1 MRELLIRVET
11 DLQCRQLERFLLD
24 RRARARSHDGRSVVI
39 DLDEDGC
46 PELATLVAA
55 VEEWRASAHAGEAVL
70 ELAGETR
77 ILRTET

>member
-1 MRELLIRVET
+1 MRELLIRVEN
-11 DLQCRQLERFLLD
+11 DPQCRQLERFLRD
-24 RRARARSHDGRSVVI
+24 RRARARPRDEYSVVV

-46 PELATLVAA
+46 PNLATLVAA

-70 ELAGETR
+70 ELEGETR